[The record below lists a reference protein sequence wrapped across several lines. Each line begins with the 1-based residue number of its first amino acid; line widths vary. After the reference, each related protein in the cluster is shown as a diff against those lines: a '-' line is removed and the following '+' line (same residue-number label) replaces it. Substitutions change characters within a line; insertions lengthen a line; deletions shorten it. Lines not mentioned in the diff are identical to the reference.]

1 MFPSLASFALGAAL
15 LVAVADQVPT
25 LDVEPGCRAAAK
37 MGDSLDSALRQCMA
51 DETDA
56 RAELEQD
63 WTQYALALRERCLA
77 TTRSGGSPS
86 YVEVLVCMQMGRD
99 AAEME
104 KSSTGRREGN

>member
-1 MFPSLASFALGAAL
+1 MFPSLASLALDAAL
-15 LVAVADQVPT
+15 LVAVADQLPV

-37 MGDSLDSALRQCMA
+37 VGDSLDSGLRQCMA

-56 RAELEQD
+56 RAELVQD
-63 WTQYALALRERCLA
+63 WTQYAPALRERCLA

-104 KSSTGRREGN
+104 KSSTGQREGH